1 MKAKKGSL
9 LDNIGSVINSDVK
22 LQQRRKVM
30 GRPKRNPYLTEKKIT
45 TFIPADVHR
54 QLRLASADKGK
65 PMVEIVVDALKSHL
79 KSYEGK

>member
-1 MKAKKGSL
+1 MAGKKGSL
-9 LDNIGSVINSDVK
+9 LDNIGSVIDSDIK
-22 LQQRRKVM
+22 LQQRQKSM
-30 GRPKRNPYLTEKKIT
+30 GRPKLNPYLTEKKIT

>member
-1 MKAKKGSL
+1 MVAKKGSL
-9 LDNIGSVINSDVK
+9 LDNIGSVINSDIK
-22 LQQRRKVM
+22 LQQRQKTM
-30 GRPKRNPYLTEKKIT
+30 GRPKLNPYLAEKKIT

>member
-1 MKAKKGSL
+1 MAVKKGSL

-22 LQQRRKVM
+22 LPQRQKAM
-30 GRPKRNPYLTEKKIT
+30 GRPKLNPYLTEKKIT

>member
-9 LDNIGSVINSDVK
+9 LDNIGAVINSGAK
-22 LQQRRKVM
+22 LHQPQKAM
-30 GRPKRNPYLTEKKIT
+30 GRPKLNPYLTEKKIT

>member
-9 LDNIGSVINSDVK
+9 LDNIGSVINNEVK
-22 LQQRRKVM
+22 LQQKNRAM
-30 GRPKRNPYLTEKKIT
+30 GRPKLNPYLTEKKIT